1 MVPVVML
8 RVAFGHACLDV
19 CASPGSETT
28 QMLECLAVGDGR
40 TAASSVTA
48 AVGGG
53 GDGFVVAMTLTRA
66 ARACSPSAVATPRP
80 PRARGCSCAAT
91 MRNGCPRRRP
101 PRLRTAT
108 TRSSNAAP
116 TTATESSTERARST
130 RAARTTGSFA
140 TCRARATARCG
151 RTRSRGASGGR
162 RSARRS
168 TMCSGGSRCARPR
181 CCAWAACSL
190 NPIEDEAVVV
200 AILRAARGARRARA
214 RRQRR
219 ARARAAAAARPRDVA
234 RLRLRHPRP
243 SRAPPRAPPRVGR
256 DRRAQQRRGRRRRRG
271 DSGR

>member
-200 AILRAARGARRARA
+200 AILRAARGALELADSGARAPALPRRPGLETWRVFDYDIPGRRAR
-214 RRQRR
+214 RR
-219 ARARAAAAARPRDVA
+219 ARHRASAATAERN
-234 RLRLRHPRP
+234 
-243 SRAPPRAPPRVGR
+243 SG
-256 DRRAQQRRGRRRRRG
+256 GG
-271 DSGR
+271 DGGDGAIADGDG